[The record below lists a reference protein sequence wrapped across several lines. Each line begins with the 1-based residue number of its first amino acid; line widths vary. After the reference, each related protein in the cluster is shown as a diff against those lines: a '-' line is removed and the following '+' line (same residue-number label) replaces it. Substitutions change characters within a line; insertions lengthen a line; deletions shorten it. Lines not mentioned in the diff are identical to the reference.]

1 MWYCSNMR
9 TETGEVIHAN
19 QCQAGISTGDVEGGA
34 MRNNYT
40 RSEGQNVGNFLTDR
54 PSSRVMQA
62 PGGQSSIVFGTE
74 GDSAP
79 VQRQTGRARVPA
91 PGSLG
96 GADGGFATNNYARPE
111 GQNVGNFLT
120 DRKST
125 KVHAPPGGASQI
137 TFG

>member
-1 MWYCSNMR
+1 MR

-19 QCQAGISTGDVEGGA
+19 ETQAGISTGDVEGGA

-40 RSEGQNVGNFLTDR
+40 RAEGQNVGNFLTDR
-54 PSSRVMQA
+54 PSSRVLAA
-62 PGGQSSIVFGTE
+62 PGGGSSIVFGSD

-79 VQRQTGRARVPA
+79 VQRATGRARVPP

-96 GADGGFATNNYARPE
+96 SADSNFATNNYARPD

-120 DRKST
+120 DRKAV